1 MPHTYRA
8 GIIGCGGIGRKHAAA
23 FALIESIELVA
34 GADPSDVRRADYEA
48 LGVKRFY
55 ETADEMLASETLQL
69 VAVCTPPTEHAANTI
84 AAAEA
89 GVRGII
95 CEKPMAMDLTEC
107 DAMVA
112 ACQRN
117 GAKLAIGHQRRYGAQ
132 FIKGRE
138 LLASGALGEPLML
151 YGSTPGA
158 DVMLWGVHWLDMF
171 HFLMPGP
178 AVAHVMGQ
186 VDVEQQRVTSHG
198 FVEDALL
205 GHLTF
210 DNGVRAVLEC
220 GDLAEPGPDQPR
232 EATIRIH
239 GTKGTFKAT
248 DAGSAFWSGEVC
260 EDEPVASPFVQ
271 SGRQSDVEMW
281 IDQTQELI
289 ECIEQDSE
297 HQCDGHAG
305 RRTIEIAC
313 AIWESAV
320 CHRLVELPLEPG
332 ESALHALWQG
342 EGKPWLA

>member
-1 MPHTYRA
+1 MPDPYRA

-23 FALIESIELVA
+23 FAAIDNVELVA
-34 GADPSDVRRADYEA
+34 GADSSDKREADYRA
-48 LGVKRFY
+48 LGMQRFY
-55 ETADEMLASETLQL
+55 SDAEEMLAEEELHL

-84 AAAEA
+84 AAVDA
-89 GVRGII
+89 GVRGIV
-95 CEKPMAMDLTEC
+95 CEKPMAMDLAEC
-107 DAMVA
+107 DAMIE
-112 ACQRN
+112 ACGRH
-117 GAKLAIGHQRRYGAQ
+117 GVKLAIGHQRRYGAQ
-132 FIKGRE
+132 FIKGRN
-138 LLASGALGEPLML
+138 LLASGALGDPLML

-186 VDVEQQRVTSHG
+186 VDVEQQRVTNHG

-210 DNGVRAVLEC
+210 DNGVRAILEC
-220 GDLAEPGPDQPR
+220 GNLAEPGPDQLR

-248 DAGSAFWSGEVC
+248 DAGSTLWAGDVC

-271 SGRQSDVEMW
+271 PGQPPDVQMW
-281 IDQTQELI
+281 TDQTRELI
-289 ECIEQDSE
+289 DCIEQGRE
-297 HQCDGHAG
+297 HQCDGQAG

-320 CHRLVELPLEPG
+320 LHRLVKLPLPPG
-332 ESALHALWQG
+332 ESALHQLWRRD
-342 EGKPWLA
+342 GKA